1 MPAAALNPTTSP
13 VEAEVRRI
21 RELLER
27 SEFAA
32 ALSAA
37 EKLLAQVPENRDVL
51 YMLAVIQRYLQLT
64 PDALA
69 TFARFEKLH
78 PDYSRLYQE
87 RGHCYVALR
96 SADPAIEAFLHA
108 VNLNPAL
115 PASWN
120 ALQILFRMTGQAA
133 NADTAAAHVSTLAG
147 LPAEIVTASSMF
159 ADGEIYEAERI
170 VRKFL

>member
-27 SEFAA
+27 SEFAG

-37 EKLLAQVPENRDVL
+37 EKLLVQVPENRDVL
-51 YMLAVIQRYLQLT
+51 YMLAVSQRYLERI

-69 TFARFEKLH
+69 TLARIEKLH

-96 SADPAIEAFLHA
+96 SAQPAIEAFLRA

-133 NADTAAAHVSTLAG
+133 NAEMAAAHVKTLAE
-147 LPAEIVTASSMF
+147 LPTEVVTASSMF
-159 ADGEIYEAERI
+159 SDGETHEAE
-170 VRKFL
+170 